1 MEHSIL
7 CFVHGTKE
15 SIIMTQSIDSGA
27 VLRQA
32 QQVHKQSES
41 THKKGVQTEANDMKK
56 ANSIFTEAEKIIN
69 AEADKGIKVGEAGE
83 QDINKLKQ
91 DAEKIGSSEV
101 SPVKTLIETYKKAL
115 EEALQ
120 KKEELEQNLKS
131 DEQEAAKEL
140 SVSKNVQKQ
149 IKTNAKSAAKPD
161 GGDGNNEVAD
171 ATEVVVSEEG
181 ADVSEREALMQEY
194 RDTLAQIDALT
205 TLTSSLGDKL
215 ETSIGKISS
224 IIDRV
229 ESKKSS
235 TEQKLGEI
243 QTNINTKSAQKR
255 NELNPLIQSQ
265 ANDSQVHSQRSET
278 AAQMSNTASQ
288 TAAQLDEQDMN
299 KVPLEAVSKE
309 LSADSIELSDLSTQ
323 KNTPNAQ
330 TNIPK
335 LRADIQQ
342 ALDTA
347 LKGEGGLS
355 NLNDAI
361 IAAYN
366 EAIGVA
372 QSYDVDVKPTDSE
385 VKTETAEITTEQS
398 QGKVDVADIA
408 QSAVGSFSGGSDV
421 KGVIIDVVAQV
432 ADSYFKGAG
441 SVVRMLGG
449 LFG

>member
-32 QQVHKQSES
+32 QQVHKQAES

-83 QDINKLKQ
+83 QDIDKLKQ

-149 IKTNAKSAAKPD
+149 IKANAKSAAKPD

-335 LRADIQQ
+335 YSSDIQQ
-342 ALDTA
+342 ALDSVVNGDFG
-347 LKGEGGLS
+347 K
-355 NLNDAI
+355 LNDVI
-361 IAAYN
+361 QMAYN

-385 VKTETAEITTEQS
+385 AKTETAEITTEQS